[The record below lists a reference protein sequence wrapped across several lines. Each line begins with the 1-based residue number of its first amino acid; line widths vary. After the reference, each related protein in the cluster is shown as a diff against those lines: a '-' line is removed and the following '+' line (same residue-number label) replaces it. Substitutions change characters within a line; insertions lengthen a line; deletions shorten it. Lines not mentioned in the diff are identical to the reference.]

1 MLTFLNFQR
10 EIVDTIVL
18 RDVRWI
24 YSETS
29 IYGGLTQSNL
39 LFLHI
44 KTEIQI
50 ETKIII
56 RGEIMNKQHLIA
68 LDLDALY

>member
-1 MLTFLNFQR
+1 MKETLFELSKKMLTFLNFQR

-44 KTEIQI
+44 KNGNTD
-50 ETKIII
+50 
-56 RGEIMNKQHLIA
+56 RNKKL
-68 LDLDALY
+68 L